1 MQYNRAMQCNELS
14 TNQASPPPGTPQAL
28 DLNSGVF
35 QTVKAINLSRVMLT
49 ATKHC
54 IVGICASKCQNC
66 VQFSFFFSDAGL
78 CCTALN
84 WLELHCGHFSD
95 GVDTI
100 KLRTDLVLNTG
111 MVSREPS
118 ACSSMTQLPCAI
130 NSVSANLR

>member
-1 MQYNRAMQCNELS
+1 MLANVK
-14 TNQASPPPGTPQAL
+14 T
-28 DLNSGVF
+28 VF
-35 QTVKAINLSRVMLT
+35 NFL
-49 ATKHC
+49 
-54 IVGICASKCQNC
+54 
-66 VQFSFFFSDAGL
+66 SFFSVAGL

-84 WLELHCGHFSD
+84 WLKLHCGHFSD

-118 ACSSMTQLPCAI
+118 ACSSMTQLLCAI

>member
-1 MQYNRAMQCNELS
+1 MLANVK
-14 TNQASPPPGTPQAL
+14 T
-28 DLNSGVF
+28 VF
-35 QTVKAINLSRVMLT
+35 NFL
-49 ATKHC
+49 
-54 IVGICASKCQNC
+54 
-66 VQFSFFFSDAGL
+66 SFFQLQDCA
-78 CCTALN
+78 AQPVLN
-84 WLELHCGHFSD
+84 WLKLHYGHFSD